1 MFFTGCWTSGGYRLT
16 TAGAIA
22 TAPTDGAGCDI
33 RGVRRVRAG
42 KRRLAGTLLTCV
54 LALGNAHAY
63 AQGGATPPTMRN
75 EIAKLAAQPPTADDV
90 CRTLEQAA
98 AENALPL
105 EFFARVIWQESRFNA
120 RALSSKGA
128 KGIAQFM
135 PRTAHWH
142 GLRNPFNPI
151 EALRHS
157 AGYLRELR
165 ERFGNLGLAAAA
177 YNAGPGRVSAW
188 LINHRLLPGETRN
201 YVTMVTGWTADE
213 WASPSPPQTAD
224 ATIPQGVPCTPL
236 ANLVLAPRAEAKHIA
251 ANAQKH
257 IAVPIDARADSVRPT
272 ADARASDDAES
283 TAAGGEKSTGLSVPE
298 SPAPQASRSTQT
310 SPQADGPAPAP
321 PAPWPNASPTVATA
335 NSQKHIAVPIDARAD
350 SVRPTADAR
359 ASDDAESTAAG
370 GEKSTAP
377 SIPELPAPPAS
388 TSTKTNPQADE
399 PAPAPP
405 APWPD
410 ASPTVAVPRWG
421 VWLAAN
427 LSESKAWALYHERLR
442 RIASLIGDREPVV
455 LFRQLPGL
463 GTAKRYII
471 AIADDD
477 RVPLDKFCEK
487 LTAAGSTCDVMRN
500 AFGP

>member
-1 MFFTGCWTSGGYRLT
+1 
-16 TAGAIA
+16 
-22 TAPTDGAGCDI
+22 
-33 RGVRRVRAG
+33 
-42 KRRLAGTLLTCV
+42 
-54 LALGNAHAY
+54 
-63 AQGGATPPTMRN
+63 
-75 EIAKLAAQPPTADDV
+75 
-90 CRTLEQAA
+90 LEQAA

-128 KGIAQFM
+128 KGIAHFM
-135 PRTAHWH
+135 PGTAHWH

-224 ATIPQGVPCTPL
+224 TTIPQGVPCTRL
-236 ANLVLAPRAEAKHIA
+236 ANLVLAPRAEAKHTA
-251 ANAQKH
+251 ANA
-257 IAVPIDARADSVRPT
+257 
-272 ADARASDDAES
+272 
-283 TAAGGEKSTGLSVPE
+283 
-298 SPAPQASRSTQT
+298 
-310 SPQADGPAPAP
+310 
-321 PAPWPNASPTVATA
+321 
-335 NSQKHIAVPIDARAD
+335 QKHIAVPIDARAD

-377 SIPELPAPPAS
+377 SIPEPPAPQAS
-388 TSTKTNPQADE
+388 TSAQTSPQADG

-427 LSESKAWALYHERLR
+427 LSESKAWALYRERLR
-442 RIASLIGDREPVV
+442 RFASLIGDREPVV

-500 AFGP
+500 EFGP